1 MRFYAGQISRAIY
14 QSNASIARA
23 SHELSTNQIPTFSRA
38 TTNQAAF
45 QHVHSS
51 AAQTIQRWQMRFCAG
66 QISRAVYQSNASIAR
81 RATSY
86 LPIRYPY
93 SREPR
98 AIKPHF
104 STFTRTHM
112 TAQTTQRSMLAA
124 ATGALAPPV
133 FCYGRVLDAS
143 TVVAVGGACLRP

>member
-1 MRFYAGQISRAIY
+1 
-14 QSNASIARA
+14 
-23 SHELSTNQIPTFSRA
+23 
-38 TTNQAAF
+38 
-45 QHVHSS
+45 
-51 AAQTIQRWQMRFCAG
+51 MRFCAG
-66 QISRAVYQSNASIAR
+66 QISRAIYQSNASIAR

-93 SREPR
+93 YREPR
-98 AIKPHF
+98 GIKPHF
-104 STFTRTHM
+104 STCTRAHM